1 MQLELR
7 HLSLFPDQQQEL
19 RIGEGE
25 MPNRFVG
32 LIPFLTTSVDLG
44 GFKERLTPS
53 AFTTT
58 VKGGGDV
65 RALVDHDPA
74 KLLGRT
80 ANNTLRVIETPAGL
94 AVEIDIPATSYAN
107 DLRELVRRRDIRG
120 LSFGFRCREG
130 GQRFIKEGGTT
141 IRELTDIDL
150 REVSIVST
158 PAYQDTSVAIRSAQI
173 DPAIS
178 ELLKGEQ
185 KNPRWVKANLTYFKQ
200 KYSLKA

>member
-25 MPNRFVG
+25 TPNRFVG
-32 LIPFLTTSVDLG
+32 LIPFGTLSVDLG
-44 GFKERLTPS
+44 GFKERITPT

-65 RALVDHDPA
+65 RALVDHDA
-74 KLLGRT
+74 GKLLGRT
-80 ANNTLRVIETPAGL
+80 SNNTLRIIETPAGL
-94 AVEIDIPATSYAN
+94 SVEVDVPDTTYAR
-107 DLRELVRRRDIRG
+107 DLRELVRRRDVRG
-120 LSFGFRCREG
+120 LSFGFKVREG
-130 GQRFIKEGGTT
+130 GQRFIKEGGFT

-150 REVSIVST
+150 REVSVVSL

-173 DPAIS
+173 DTAVMDFLNLKSHRPKFLSAKS
-178 ELLKGEQ
+178 KLLLQ
-185 KNPRWVKANLTYFKQ
+185 II
-200 KYSLKA
+200 

>member
-25 MPNRFVG
+25 TPNRFVG
-32 LIPFLTTSVDLG
+32 VIPYGTLSVDLG
-44 GFKERLTPS
+44 GFKERITPT

-65 RALVDHDPA
+65 RALVDHDNG

-80 ANNTLRVIETPAGL
+80 SNNTLRIVETPAGL
-94 AVEIDIPATSYAN
+94 SVEVDVPDTTYAR
-107 DLRELVRRRDIRG
+107 DLRELVRRRDVRG
-120 LSFGFRCREG
+120 LSFGFKVREG
-130 GQRFIKEGGTT
+130 GQRFIKEGGFT

-150 REVSIVST
+150 REVSVVSL

-173 DPAIS
+173 DTAVMNFLNLKSHRPNFLSAKS
-178 ELLKGEQ
+178 KLLTQ
-185 KNPRWVKANLTYFKQ
+185 TI
-200 KYSLKA
+200 